1 MAHCQRASRV
11 SGLEARFATSTFGLY
26 SHFHNLTY
34 IEYHFHRPSG
44 QFGNA
49 SEGQGDVAQQ
59 VCSSSFLLFE
69 GGIACHHSL
78 NYTCFKFRDILWQL
92 LRLVPFQLLYCRV
105 VSCTHAAVATALGL
119 YWFLGTEEPE
129 KIGDRPFVFLP
140 FNAHIEA
147 FGVGYFVY
155 DFFAML
161 ALRQYMSA
169 GFFWGIMAH
178 HIIFILAYLSTLVRS
193 VLAARHP
200 RLCLACSSCTM
211 HARSSHPDVPLCRG
225 NKQNTIIYYGN
236 TTPCFI
242 EPHVG

>member
-26 SHFHNLTY
+26 SHFHSLTY
-34 IEYHFHRPSG
+34 IEYYFHRPSG
-44 QFGNA
+44 QFGHA

-69 GGIACHHSL
+69 GGIACHHAL
-78 NYTCFKFRDILWQL
+78 NYTCFKFGDILWQP

-119 YWFLGTEEPE
+119 YWFLGTEEPD

-147 FGVGYFVY
+147 MGAGYFVY

-193 VLAARHP
+193 FLAARFL
-200 RLCLACSSCTM
+200 RFCFASFFLYNACTL
-211 HARSSHPDVPLCRG
+211 RHPDVPLRTG
-225 NKQNTIIYYGN
+225 NKQNAI
-236 TTPCFI
+236 
-242 EPHVG
+242 V